1 MRKGGSRWT
10 HKLGRNLFLAHGWCS
25 ESVQAWDNA
34 VDVFLYILLPV
45 LVIRQKP
52 LCIYLIFM
60 TSSNNFWT
68 IILFL
73 EFPGNSHGIL
83 NSAIYVCVC
92 VCIYIRTHT
101 HIHIYIYITETP
113 VLNSYIGNVSIFL
126 EAWIIASWACLLA
139 PKAFLSHCSWFLL
152 ILFLFSVFSI
162 FTLYFF
168 NFFSCWLS
176 ILIMHKPVFM
186 YFFLRVHT

>member
-25 ESVQAWDNA
+25 ESMQAWDNA

-45 LVIRQKP
+45 LLIREKP
-52 LCIYLIFM
+52 LCIYLIFV

-73 EFPGNSHGIL
+73 EFPGNFLGIL
-83 NSAIYVCVC
+83 DSALS
-92 VCIYIRTHT
+92 
-101 HIHIYIYITETP
+101 IYITETL
-113 VLNSYIGNVSIFL
+113 VLRSYIGSVCTFL
-126 EAWIIASWACLLA
+126 EAWIIASWVCLLA

-152 ILFLFSVFSI
+152 MFFSVFSI

-168 NFFSCWLS
+168 NFY
-176 ILIMHKPVFM
+176 PVGS
-186 YFFLRVHT
+186 